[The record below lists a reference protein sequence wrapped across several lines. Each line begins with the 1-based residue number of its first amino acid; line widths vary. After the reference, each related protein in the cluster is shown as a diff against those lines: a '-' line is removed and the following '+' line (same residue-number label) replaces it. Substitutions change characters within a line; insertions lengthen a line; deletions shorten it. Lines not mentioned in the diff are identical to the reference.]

1 MWICL
6 RMTIFGAFDVL
17 CLGSWWTM
25 ACTVIYIHTWS
36 PQWCI
41 VVGKCQFGFGV
52 ILNVSHPFG
61 RRKICFTQI
70 TTQCGYIFR
79 QWTWLQRIIN
89 TSSVESIDWK
99 FMWSQFRCIKLHWKR
114 ETKRREF
121 NYCECIKQRCQWELC
136 ACDPWHCVLIH
147 WNRQIDC
154 IWPHLDVFPFFWY
167 AVRGLRMTLDMS
179 HPIGW
184 NGKCFTTQFTT

>member
-1 MWICL
+1 MNLLADDHIWCL
-6 RMTIFGAFDVL
+6 R
-17 CLGSWWTM
+17 C
-25 ACTVIYIHTWS
+25 
-36 PQWCI
+36 
-41 VVGKCQFGFGV
+41 VVFGV
-52 ILNVSHPFG
+52 VMNDGLYCYLHSHLVAAVMH
-61 RRKICFTQI
+61 C
-70 TTQCGYIFR
+70 C
-79 QWTWLQRIIN
+79 
-89 TSSVESIDWK
+89 WK
-99 FMWSQFRCIKLHWKR
+99 VPIRFRCDFERVAPIRPAQNMFHTNHNAVRLYFQTMNLTATHNQHIIRRVNRLEIYVIPISLHKIALEKR
-114 ETKRREF
+114 NEKKRIQLLRMYWTEVSMG
-121 NYCECIKQRCQWELC
+121 LC